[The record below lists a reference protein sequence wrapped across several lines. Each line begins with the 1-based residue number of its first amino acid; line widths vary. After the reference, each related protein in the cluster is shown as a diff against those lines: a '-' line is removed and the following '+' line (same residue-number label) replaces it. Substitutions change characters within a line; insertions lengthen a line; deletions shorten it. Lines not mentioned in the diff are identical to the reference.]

1 VFVFLLYST
10 SKADLVFSYLGE
22 GGDSWRGRGTS
33 PPFLPTRLTELLQG
47 QSSVSNTVTLQWESL
62 IHSDSVPT
70 LSILVSSR
78 NYTPTEGSAGIF
90 IIYKWQECNLLGTVW
105 CVSWC
110 PWYLARHRTLEKELK
125 RASLNSGISG
135 GVVPCLQVHQAVL
148 VSGFLQHNTPE
159 RCSATRTPTP
169 PPRVTAD
176 LLHFGLMRTG
186 SCNLTALCKQLG
198 NTRDQ
203 VGSRALLSVNRI
215 ATVSQPQSF
224 SLRKFVFRW
233 ILPVLSPYQTSSQN
247 HWMKDPLSV
256 TSSDP
261 ILWMHASAAF
271 FHTPNRPEVAAHQ
284 PSFKS
289 LVTELPLQGVLVLQ
303 ALVSWCLG
311 LLRLHCHERV
321 NTVWPDN
328 PK

>member
-1 VFVFLLYST
+1 MFVFLLYST

-148 VSGFLQHNTPE
+148 VPGFLQHNTPE
-159 RCSATRTPTP
+159 RCSATRTPHPAPESHCWLAALRFDENRELQSHGSLQAVRKHQGSSWESSPSVCQQNCYCLSTSIFF
-169 PPRVTAD
+169 
-176 LLHFGLMRTG
+176 LKKISLMNPT
-186 SCNLTALCKQLG
+186 C
-198 NTRDQ
+198 
-203 VGSRALLSVNRI
+203 SV
-215 ATVSQPQSF
+215 
-224 SLRKFVFRW
+224 
-233 ILPVLSPYQTSSQN
+233 
-247 HWMKDPLSV
+247 PLSNLQPEPLDEG
-256 TSSDP
+256 SSECN
-261 ILWMHASAAF
+261 ILWPHPLDACLCCF
-271 FHTPNRPEVAAHQ
+271 
-284 PSFKS
+284 
-289 LVTELPLQGVLVLQ
+289 LPY
-303 ALVSWCLG
+303 S
-311 LLRLHCHERV
+311 
-321 NTVWPDN
+321 
-328 PK
+328 